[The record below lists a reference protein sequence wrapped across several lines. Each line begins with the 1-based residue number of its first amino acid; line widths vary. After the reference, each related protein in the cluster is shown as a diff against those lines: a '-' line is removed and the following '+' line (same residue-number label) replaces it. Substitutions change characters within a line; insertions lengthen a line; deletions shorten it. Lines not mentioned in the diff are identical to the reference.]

1 MRSNIVGLSVLMLWS
16 LGFLVPYT
24 LIGFMGI
31 LLIILFLNLLLNK
44 ILKMNFIKTKQ
55 YESASIKIN
64 LDEQL

>member
-24 LIGFMGI
+24 LIGFMEI

-44 ILKMNFIKTKQ
+44 IIKMNFIKTKQ

-64 LDEQL
+64 LDKQL